1 MSLMRRGYKIVAND
15 FSRYDKV
22 RKFQDFPP
30 LPPYNFD
37 RPGAGENPLDD
48 QGVKDLIEV
57 INAMGPGFPPEA
69 SARYL
74 RELCVECPTNADVF
88 EAVARHEDRRA
99 LKRQLAL
106 QAEEK
111 IRTQQVAAEALR
123 QERHRRF
130 VEWCKQEGI
139 ALPDEP
145 QDRQPDDD
153 TRQQTPLP
161 PPGDTPSVEPPE
173 DVTWTG

>member
-1 MSLMRRGYKIVAND
+1 
-15 FSRYDKV
+15 
-22 RKFQDFPP
+22 
-30 LPPYNFD
+30 
-37 RPGAGENPLDD
+37 
-48 QGVKDLIEV
+48 VKDLIEV

-145 QDRQPDDD
+145 QDRQSDNGLIA
-153 TRQQTPLP
+153 R
-161 PPGDTPSVEPPE
+161 PPE
-173 DVTWTG
+173 DVTWTR